1 MGQKVHPVGFRLGV
15 SQPHKS
21 LWFKNKFDYVSYLK
35 EDFIIRQSIEKKM
48 KDGALSKIIIH
59 RAPDQVEVF
68 LHTAKPGLLFGR
80 GSDSLSKIKS
90 AVKQIGSKATVVRIN
105 VIEVK
110 NPEADAQLIAQSIA
124 QQLSKRVAFR
134 KAVRQSLTK
143 VPFTLVKGVK
153 IQVSGRLNGAEIARV
168 EWLREGR
175 VPLQTIRADIDYASV
190 ESHTMYGVLGVK
202 VWVFRD
208 LISTKTFGSSAVV
221 HE

>member
-1 MGQKVHPVGFRLGV
+1 MGQKVNPSGFRLGV
-15 SQPHKS
+15 SQSHKS
-21 LWFKNKFDYVSYLK
+21 AWFTNKFDYVSSLK
-35 EDFIIRQSIEKKM
+35 EDFIIRQTVENKM
-48 KDGALSKIIIH
+48 KDSGLSKIVIQ
-59 RAPDQVEVF
+59 RTPVQVEIF

-80 GSDSLSKIKS
+80 GSDSLANIKAS
-90 AVKQIGSKATVVRIN
+90 VKQIVAKDKVVRIN

-110 NPEADAQLIAQSIA
+110 NPDADAQLIAQSIA

-143 VPFTLVKGVK
+143 VPLNLVKGVK

-208 LISTKTFGSSAVV
+208 LISTKNFGRETVV
-221 HE
+221 Y

>member
-1 MGQKVHPVGFRLGV
+1 MGQKVNPAGFRLGV
-15 SQPHKS
+15 SQSHKS
-21 LWFKNKFDYVSYLK
+21 AWFSNKFDYVSSLK
-35 EDFIIRQSIEKKM
+35 EDFIIRQTIENKM
-48 KDGALSKIIIH
+48 KDSGLSKILIQRTPVQLEI
-59 RAPDQVEVF
+59 F

-80 GSDSLSKIKS
+80 GSDSLANIKAS
-90 AVKQIGSKATVVRIN
+90 VKQIVAKDKVVRIN

-143 VPFTLVKGVK
+143 VPLNLVKGVK

-208 LISTKTFGSSAVV
+208 LISTKNFGRETVV
-221 HE
+221 Y

>member
-1 MGQKVHPVGFRLGV
+1 MGQKVNPAGFRLGV

-21 LWFKNKFDYVSYLK
+21 AWFTNKFDYVSSLK
-35 EDFIIRQSIEKKM
+35 EDFIIRQTIENKM
-48 KDGALSKIIIH
+48 KDSGLSKIVIQ
-59 RAPDQVEVF
+59 RTPVQVEIF

-80 GSDSLSKIKS
+80 GSDSLANIKTS
-90 AVKQIGSKATVVRIN
+90 IKQIVSKDKVVRIN

-143 VPFTLVKGVK
+143 VPLNLVKGVK

-208 LISTKTFGSSAVV
+208 LISTKNFGRETVV
-221 HE
+221 Y

>member
-1 MGQKVHPVGFRLGV
+1 MGQKVNPAGFRLGV
-15 SQPHKS
+15 SQSHKS
-21 LWFKNKFDYVSYLK
+21 AWFANKFDYVSSLK
-35 EDFIIRQSIEKKM
+35 EDFTIRQTIENKM
-48 KDGALSKIIIH
+48 KDSALSKIVIQ
-59 RAPDQVEVF
+59 RTPVQVEIF

-80 GSDSLSKIKS
+80 GSDSLTNIKA
-90 AVKQIGSKATVVRIN
+90 AVKQLVAKDKVVRIN

-110 NPEADAQLIAQSIA
+110 NPDADAQLIAQSIA

-143 VPFTLVKGVK
+143 VPLNLVKGVK

-202 VWVFRD
+202 IWVFKD
-208 LISTKTFGSSAVV
+208 LISTKNFGRETVV
-221 HE
+221 Y

>member
-1 MGQKVHPVGFRLGV
+1 MGQKVNPAGFRLGV
-15 SQPHKS
+15 SQSHKS
-21 LWFKNKFDYVSYLK
+21 AWFTNKFDYVSSLK
-35 EDFIIRQSIEKKM
+35 EDFIIRQTIENKM
-48 KDGALSKIIIH
+48 KDSGLSKIVIQ
-59 RAPDQVEVF
+59 RTPVQVEIF

-80 GSDSLSKIKS
+80 GSDSLSNIKAS
-90 AVKQIGSKATVVRIN
+90 VKQIVAKDKVVRIN

-110 NPEADAQLIAQSIA
+110 NPDADAQLIAQSIA

-143 VPFTLVKGVK
+143 VPLNLVKGVK

-202 VWVFRD
+202 VWVFKD
-208 LISTKTFGSSAVV
+208 LISTKNFGRETVV
-221 HE
+221 Y

>member
-1 MGQKVHPVGFRLGV
+1 MGQKVNPAGFRLGV
-15 SQPHKS
+15 SQSHKS
-21 LWFKNKFDYVSYLK
+21 AWFTNKFDYVSSLK
-35 EDFIIRQSIEKKM
+35 EDFIIRQTIENKM
-48 KDGALSKIIIH
+48 KDSGLSKIVIQ
-59 RAPDQVEVF
+59 RTPVQVEIF

-80 GSDSLSKIKS
+80 GSDSLANIKAS
-90 AVKQIGSKATVVRIN
+90 VKQIVAKDKVVRIN

-110 NPEADAQLIAQSIA
+110 NPDADAQLIAQSIA

-143 VPFTLVKGVK
+143 VPLNLVKGVK

-208 LISTKTFGSSAVV
+208 LISTKNFGRETVV
-221 HE
+221 Y

>member
-1 MGQKVHPVGFRLGV
+1 MGQKVNPAGFRLGV
-15 SQPHKS
+15 SQSHKS
-21 LWFKNKFDYVSYLK
+21 AWFTNKFDYVSSLK
-35 EDFIIRQSIEKKM
+35 EDFIIRQTIENKM
-48 KDGALSKIIIH
+48 KDSGLSKIVIQ
-59 RAPDQVEVF
+59 RTPVQVEVF

-80 GSDSLSKIKS
+80 GSDSLANIKAS
-90 AVKQIGSKATVVRIN
+90 VKQVVAKDKVVRIN

-110 NPEADAQLIAQSIA
+110 NPDADAQLIAQSIA

-143 VPFTLVKGVK
+143 VPLNLVKGVK

-202 VWVFRD
+202 VWVFKD
-208 LISTKTFGSSAVV
+208 LISTKNFGRETVV
-221 HE
+221 Y

>member
-1 MGQKVHPVGFRLGV
+1 MGQKVNPAGFRLGV
-15 SQPHKS
+15 SQSHKS
-21 LWFKNKFDYVSYLK
+21 AWFTNKFDYVSSLK
-35 EDFIIRQSIEKKM
+35 EDFIIRQTIENKM
-48 KDGALSKIIIH
+48 KDSGLSKIVIQ
-59 RAPDQVEVF
+59 RTPVQVEIF

-80 GSDSLSKIKS
+80 GSDSLANIKAS
-90 AVKQIGSKATVVRIN
+90 VKQIVAKDKVVRIN

-110 NPEADAQLIAQSIA
+110 NPDADAQLIAQSIA

-143 VPFTLVKGVK
+143 VPLNLVKGVK

-202 VWVFRD
+202 VWVFKD
-208 LISTKTFGSSAVV
+208 LISTKNFGRETVV
-221 HE
+221 Y

>member
-1 MGQKVHPVGFRLGV
+1 MGQKVNPAGFRLGV
-15 SQPHKS
+15 SQSHKS
-21 LWFKNKFDYVSYLK
+21 AWFTNKFDYVSSLK
-35 EDFIIRQSIEKKM
+35 EDFIIRQTIENKM
-48 KDGALSKIIIH
+48 KDSGLSKIVIQ
-59 RAPDQVEVF
+59 RTPVQVEIF

-80 GSDSLSKIKS
+80 GSDSLANIKAS
-90 AVKQIGSKATVVRIN
+90 VKQIVSKDKVVRIN

-110 NPEADAQLIAQSIA
+110 NPDADAQLIAQSIA

-143 VPFTLVKGVK
+143 VPLNLVKGVK

-175 VPLQTIRADIDYASV
+175 VPLQTIRADIDYAFV

-208 LISTKTFGSSAVV
+208 LISTKNFGRETVV
-221 HE
+221 Y

>member
-1 MGQKVHPVGFRLGV
+1 MGQKVNPAGFRLGV
-15 SQPHKS
+15 SQSHKS
-21 LWFKNKFDYVSYLK
+21 AWFTNKFDYVSSLK
-35 EDFIIRQSIEKKM
+35 EDFIIRQTIENKM
-48 KDGALSKIIIH
+48 KDSALSKIVIQ
-59 RAPDQVEVF
+59 RTPVQVEIF

-80 GSDSLSKIKS
+80 GSDSLSNIKAS
-90 AVKQIGSKATVVRIN
+90 VKQIVSKDKVVRIN

-110 NPEADAQLIAQSIA
+110 NPDADAQLIAQSIA

-143 VPFTLVKGVK
+143 VPLNLVKGVK

-208 LISTKTFGSSAVV
+208 LISTKNFGRETVV
-221 HE
+221 Y

>member
-1 MGQKVHPVGFRLGV
+1 MGQKVNPAGFRLGV
-15 SQPHKS
+15 SQSHKS
-21 LWFKNKFDYVSYLK
+21 AWFTNKFDYVSSLK
-35 EDFIIRQSIEKKM
+35 EDFIIRQTIENKM
-48 KDGALSKIIIH
+48 KDSGLSKIVIQ
-59 RAPDQVEVF
+59 RTPVQVEIF

-80 GSDSLSKIKS
+80 GSDSLANIKA
-90 AVKQIGSKATVVRIN
+90 AVKQIVAKDKVVRIN

-110 NPEADAQLIAQSIA
+110 NPDADAQLIAQSIA

-143 VPFTLVKGVK
+143 VPLNLVKGVK

-208 LISTKTFGSSAVV
+208 LISTKNFGRETVV
-221 HE
+221 Y

>member
-1 MGQKVHPVGFRLGV
+1 MGQKVNPAGFRLGV
-15 SQPHKS
+15 SQSHKS
-21 LWFKNKFDYVSYLK
+21 AWFTNKFDYVSSLK
-35 EDFIIRQSIEKKM
+35 EDFIIRQTIENKM
-48 KDGALSKIIIH
+48 KDSGLSKIVIQ
-59 RAPDQVEVF
+59 RTPVQVEIF

-80 GSDSLSKIKS
+80 GSDSLATIKAS
-90 AVKQIGSKATVVRIN
+90 VKQIVAKDKVVRIN

-110 NPEADAQLIAQSIA
+110 NPDADAQLIAQSIA

-143 VPFTLVKGVK
+143 VPLNLVKGVK

-202 VWVFRD
+202 VWVFKD
-208 LISTKTFGSSAVV
+208 LISTKNFGRETVV
-221 HE
+221 Y

>member
-1 MGQKVHPVGFRLGV
+1 MGQKVNPAGFRLGV
-15 SQPHKS
+15 SQSHKS
-21 LWFKNKFDYVSYLK
+21 AWFTNKFDYVSSLK
-35 EDFIIRQSIEKKM
+35 EDFIIRQTIENKM
-48 KDGALSKIIIH
+48 KDSGLSKIVIQ
-59 RAPDQVEVF
+59 RTPVQVEIF

-80 GSDSLSKIKS
+80 GSDSLANIKAS
-90 AVKQIGSKATVVRIN
+90 VKQIVSKDKVVRIN

-110 NPEADAQLIAQSIA
+110 NPDADAQLIAQSIA

-143 VPFTLVKGVK
+143 VPLNLVKGVK

-208 LISTKTFGSSAVV
+208 LISTKNFGRETVV
-221 HE
+221 Y

>member
-1 MGQKVHPVGFRLGV
+1 MGQKVHPTGFRLGV
-15 SQPHKS
+15 SQSHKS
-21 LWFKNKFDYVSYLK
+21 AWFTNKFDYVSSLK
-35 EDFIIRQSIEKKM
+35 EDFIIRQAIENKM
-48 KDGALSKIIIH
+48 KDSGLSKLLIH
-59 RAPDQVEVF
+59 RTPVQVEIF

-80 GSDSLSKIKS
+80 GSDSLAKIKN
-90 AVKQIGSKATVVRIN
+90 AVKQIVSNDKIVRIN

-110 NPEADAQLIAQSIA
+110 NPEADAQLIAQSISE
-124 QQLSKRVAFR
+124 QLSKRVAFR

-143 VPFTLVKGVK
+143 VPLTLVKGVK

-208 LISTKTFGSSAVV
+208 LISTKTFGRETIAY
-221 HE
+221 

>member
-1 MGQKVHPVGFRLGV
+1 MGQKVHPTGFRLGV
-15 SQPHKS
+15 SQSHKS
-21 LWFKNKFDYVSYLK
+21 AWFTNKFDYVSSLK
-35 EDFIIRQSIEKKM
+35 EDFIIRQAIENKM
-48 KDGALSKIIIH
+48 KDSGLSKLLIN
-59 RAPDQVEVF
+59 RTPVQVEIF

-80 GSDSLSKIKS
+80 GSDSLAKIKN
-90 AVKQIGSKATVVRIN
+90 AVKQIVSNDKIVRIN

-124 QQLSKRVAFR
+124 EQLSKRVAFR

-143 VPFTLVKGVK
+143 VPLTLVKGVK

-208 LISTKTFGSSAVV
+208 LISTKTFGRETIAY
-221 HE
+221 

>member
-1 MGQKVHPVGFRLGV
+1 MGQKVNPAGFRLGV

-21 LWFKNKFDYVSYLK
+21 AWFTNKFDYVSSLK
-35 EDFIIRQSIEKKM
+35 EDFIIRQTIENKM
-48 KDGALSKIIIH
+48 KDSGLSKIVIQ
-59 RAPDQVEVF
+59 RTPVQVEIF

-80 GSDSLSKIKS
+80 GSDSLSNIKAS
-90 AVKQIGSKATVVRIN
+90 VKQIVAKDKVVRIN

-110 NPEADAQLIAQSIA
+110 NPDADAQLIAQSIA

-143 VPFTLVKGVK
+143 VPLNLVKGVK

-208 LISTKTFGSSAVV
+208 LISTKNFGRDTVV
-221 HE
+221 Y

>member
-1 MGQKVHPVGFRLGV
+1 MGQKVNPAGFRLGV
-15 SQPHKS
+15 SQSHKS
-21 LWFKNKFDYVSYLK
+21 TWFTNKFDYVSSLK
-35 EDFIIRQSIEKKM
+35 EDFIIRQSIESKL
-48 KDGALSKIIIH
+48 KDSGLAKLVIH
-59 RAPDQVEVF
+59 RTPVQVEIF

-80 GSDSLSKIKS
+80 GSDSLVSIKN
-90 AVKQIGSKATVVRIN
+90 AVKQIVSKAKVVRVN

-124 QQLSKRVAFR
+124 QQLSKRVAFK

-143 VPFTLVKGVK
+143 VPLNLVKGVK
-153 IQVSGRLNGAEIARV
+153 IQVSGRLNGAEIARA

-202 VWVFRD
+202 VWVFKD
-208 LISTKTFGSSAVV
+208 LISTKNFGRETVV
-221 HE
+221 Y

>member
-1 MGQKVHPVGFRLGV
+1 MGQKVNPAGFRLGV
-15 SQPHKS
+15 SQSHKS
-21 LWFKNKFDYVSYLK
+21 AWFTNKFDYVSSLK
-35 EDFIIRQSIEKKM
+35 EDFIIRQTVENKM
-48 KDGALSKIIIH
+48 KDSGLSKIVIQ
-59 RAPDQVEVF
+59 RTPVQVEIF

-80 GSDSLSKIKS
+80 GSDSLANIKAS
-90 AVKQIGSKATVVRIN
+90 VKQIVAKDKVVRIN

-110 NPEADAQLIAQSIA
+110 NPDADAQLIAQAIA

-143 VPFTLVKGVK
+143 VPLNLVKGVK

-208 LISTKTFGSSAVV
+208 LISTKNFGRETVV
-221 HE
+221 Y

>member
-1 MGQKVHPVGFRLGV
+1 MGQKVNPAGFRLGV
-15 SQPHKS
+15 SQSHKS
-21 LWFKNKFDYVSYLK
+21 AWFTNKFDYVSSLK
-35 EDFIIRQSIEKKM
+35 EDFIIRQTIESKM
-48 KDGALSKIIIH
+48 KDSALSKIVIQ
-59 RAPDQVEVF
+59 RTPVQVEIF

-80 GSDSLSKIKS
+80 GSDSLANIKV
-90 AVKQIGSKATVVRIN
+90 AVKQIVTKDKVVRIN

-110 NPEADAQLIAQSIA
+110 NPDADAQLIAQSIA

-143 VPFTLVKGVK
+143 VPLNLVKGVK

-208 LISTKTFGSSAVV
+208 LISTKNFGRETVV
-221 HE
+221 Y

>member
-1 MGQKVHPVGFRLGV
+1 MGQKVNPAGFRLGV
-15 SQPHKS
+15 SQSHKS
-21 LWFKNKFDYVSYLK
+21 AWFTNKFDYVSSLK
-35 EDFIIRQSIEKKM
+35 EDFIIRQTIENKM
-48 KDGALSKIIIH
+48 KDSGLSKIVIQ
-59 RAPDQVEVF
+59 RTPVQVEIF

-80 GSDSLSKIKS
+80 GSDSLSNIKAS
-90 AVKQIGSKATVVRIN
+90 VKQIVAKDKVVRIN

-110 NPEADAQLIAQSIA
+110 NPDADAQLIAQSIA

-143 VPFTLVKGVK
+143 VPLNLVKGVK

-208 LISTKTFGSSAVV
+208 LISTKNFGRETVV
-221 HE
+221 Y

>member
-1 MGQKVHPVGFRLGV
+1 MGQKVNPAGFRLGV
-15 SQPHKS
+15 SQSHKS
-21 LWFKNKFDYVSYLK
+21 AWFTNKFDYVSSLK
-35 EDFIIRQSIEKKM
+35 EDFIIRQTIENKM
-48 KDGALSKIIIH
+48 KDSGLSKIVIQ
-59 RAPDQVEVF
+59 RTPVQVEIF

-80 GSDSLSKIKS
+80 GSDSLVNIKS
-90 AVKQIGSKATVVRIN
+90 SVKQIVAKDKVVRIN

-110 NPEADAQLIAQSIA
+110 NPDADAQLIAQSIA

-143 VPFTLVKGVK
+143 VPLNLVKGVK

-208 LISTKTFGSSAVV
+208 LISTKNFGRETVV
-221 HE
+221 Y

>member
-1 MGQKVHPVGFRLGV
+1 MGQKVNPAGFRLGV
-15 SQPHKS
+15 SQSHKS
-21 LWFKNKFDYVSYLK
+21 AWFTNKFDYVSSLK
-35 EDFIIRQSIEKKM
+35 EDFIIRQTIENKM
-48 KDGALSKIIIH
+48 KDSGLSKIVIQ
-59 RAPDQVEVF
+59 RTPVQVEIF

-80 GSDSLSKIKS
+80 GSDSLANIKA
-90 AVKQIGSKATVVRIN
+90 AVKQIVAKDKVVRVN

-110 NPEADAQLIAQSIA
+110 NPDADAQLIAQSIA

-143 VPFTLVKGVK
+143 VPLNLVKGVK

-208 LISTKTFGSSAVV
+208 LISTKNFGRETVV
-221 HE
+221 Y

>member
-1 MGQKVHPVGFRLGV
+1 MGQKVNPAGFRLGV
-15 SQPHKS
+15 SQSHKS
-21 LWFKNKFDYVSYLK
+21 AWFTNKFDYVSSLK
-35 EDFIIRQSIEKKM
+35 EDFIIRQTIENKM
-48 KDGALSKIIIH
+48 KDSGLSKIVIQ
-59 RAPDQVEVF
+59 RTPVQVEIF

-80 GSDSLSKIKS
+80 GSDSLANIKAS
-90 AVKQIGSKATVVRIN
+90 VKQIVSKDKVVRIN

-110 NPEADAQLIAQSIA
+110 NPDADAQLIAQSIA

-143 VPFTLVKGVK
+143 VPLNLVKGVK

-202 VWVFRD
+202 VWVFKD
-208 LISTKTFGSSAVV
+208 LISTKNFGRETVIY
-221 HE
+221 